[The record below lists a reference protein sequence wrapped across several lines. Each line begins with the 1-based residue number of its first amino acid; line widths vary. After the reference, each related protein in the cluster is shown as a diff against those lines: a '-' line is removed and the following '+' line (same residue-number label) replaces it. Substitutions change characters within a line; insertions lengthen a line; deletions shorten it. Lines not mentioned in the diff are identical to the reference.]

1 MDELKGEEQ
10 PRVRAEGV
18 SKRASSRRSSKGSV
32 SKKSKKKKRRSKD
45 RKRRMATDDF
55 MDIVLQ
61 GVAIFLVGLVSWRF
75 LRSSSSGVIASSNY
89 ERTPV
94 SNYAK
99 IDADTEAGIIGGEE
113 APVNRYN
120 FAANLVTLDE
130 EGKALVFCGA
140 SLIHKNWVLT
150 AAHCVVDNEG
160 IPETNR
166 TKSIWIG
173 RHDLNEE
180 EKFESFK
187 VDQLIVH
194 PGFDL
199 GTINNDFALIK
210 LSGESNIQPVIVD
223 DGSGKP
229 ARILKALGWGL
240 ASGPP
245 LVFRFSTLMEANL
258 YVVSSKICNI
268 LWKLTPYELEITKS
282 MICASSSDKTTY
294 KGDSGGPAIIPSR
307 CGKSDVLVGVVSFGS
322 PYGLHRYLPDVF
334 ARASE
339 AREWIEENIGEAL
352 PIPDDASCP
361 LVTRR
366 LFGASLIL
374 LPVIAIYMN
383 KNVNAFGNNRPPAGA
398 VMEVANHNREVEANR
413 REEEHRLE
421 EVERQQAEQLRAEEE
436 DI

>member
-1 MDELKGEEQ
+1 
-10 PRVRAEGV
+10 
-18 SKRASSRRSSKGSV
+18 
-32 SKKSKKKKRRSKD
+32 
-45 RKRRMATDDF
+45 MATDDF

-75 LRSSSSGVIASSNY
+75 LRSSSSGVITSSNY

-94 SNYAK
+94 SNCEYSGIPRMLTNHHVVDAK

-210 LSGESNIQPVIVD
+210 L
-223 DGSGKP
+223 
-229 ARILKALGWGL
+229 R
-240 ASGPP
+240 
-245 LVFRFSTLMEANL
+245 
-258 YVVSSKICNI
+258 
-268 LWKLTPYELEITKS
+268 
-282 MICASSSDKTTY
+282 
-294 KGDSGGPAIIPSR
+294 
-307 CGKSDVLVGVVSFGS
+307 
-322 PYGLHRYLPDVF
+322 
-334 ARASE
+334 
-339 AREWIEENIGEAL
+339 
-352 PIPDDASCP
+352 
-361 LVTRR
+361 
-366 LFGASLIL
+366 
-374 LPVIAIYMN
+374 
-383 KNVNAFGNNRPPAGA
+383 
-398 VMEVANHNREVEANR
+398 
-413 REEEHRLE
+413 
-421 EVERQQAEQLRAEEE
+421 
-436 DI
+436 